1 MSVLTVDPYDRER
14 ASETA
19 LWTVAA
25 LVVVALHVGL
35 ALAYLLLRSAPEGQ
49 AEAPVVDVA
58 FMPAASAPAM
68 AAPEAPPAEPT
79 PQVEQ
84 SDLAPAKTEPV
95 ETRQAVTEPEPPP
108 VKAEQTPPPEPVPP
122 PVALQM
128 PEPAAQPDQVTVM
141 QPPAK
146 PAESTPEAKPEKVPE
161 QSARKPATNEKAERE
176 KLEKEKAEREKAERA
191 KHKTAP
197 PKPAAAPGSKPAQL
211 AMAPNPGADS
221 EGAKAGRASWES
233 ELAAHI
239 RRFATYAANGNK
251 DSGTVRVGVT
261 IDRNGR
267 LLSHRLAGSSGS
279 AVLDSA
285 GMAVI
290 ERAQPYPRFPPGMT
304 QAQIALT
311 IPLHLRPQ

>member
-1 MSVLTVDPYDRER
+1 VSVLTADPYDREQGR
-14 ASETA
+14 EAA

-35 ALAYLLLRSAPEGQ
+35 ALGYLLLRPAPEGQ
-49 AEAPVVDVA
+49 AEAPVIDVA
-58 FMPAASAPAM
+58 FMPAATAPAA

-84 SDLAPAKTEPV
+84 SELAPPNTETAEPR
-95 ETRQAVTEPEPPP
+95 EAAVTEPEPPP
-108 VKAEQTPPPEPVPP
+108 VKTEPAPQPQPVPP
-122 PVALQM
+122 PVALQV
-128 PEPAAQPDQVTVM
+128 PEPAVEPVNPDQVTVM
-141 QPPAK
+141 PPPAK
-146 PAESTPEAKPEKVPE
+146 PAEPPPQAKPVTVPE
-161 QSARKPATNEKAERE
+161 RAAHKPAADEKAQ
-176 KLEKEKAEREKAERA
+176 REKAEKE
-191 KHKTAP
+191 KHKTAL
-197 PKPAAAPGSKPAQL
+197 PKPAAAPGSRPAQL

-221 EGAKAGRASWES
+221 EGARAGRASWES

-239 RRFATYAANGNK
+239 RRYATYAANGSKEN
-251 DSGTVRVGVT
+251 GTVRVGVT

-279 AVLDSA
+279 AMLDSA
-285 GMAVI
+285 AMSVI